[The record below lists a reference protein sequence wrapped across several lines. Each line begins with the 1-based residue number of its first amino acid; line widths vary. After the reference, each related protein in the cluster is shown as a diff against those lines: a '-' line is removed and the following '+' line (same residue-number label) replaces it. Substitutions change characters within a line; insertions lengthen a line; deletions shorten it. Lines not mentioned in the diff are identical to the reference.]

1 MPAITIRDVP
11 EDLLQQL
18 KALAERNRR
27 SLQQQLLVLLEQ
39 VRVFDRPS
47 ALDRAAAI
55 RERLKGRRLGDLVA
69 DVRAERER

>member
-1 MPAITIRDVP
+1 MPAVTIRDVP

-18 KALAERNRR
+18 KSLAERNRR

-55 RERLKGRRLGDLVA
+55 REGLKGRTLGDVVA
-69 DVRAERER
+69 DVRAERG